1 MNSSSTAAAAVLLL
15 AGCQLPGDNS
25 PPPPVNSTSGL
36 AGAPANGAGSAV
48 GGGLL
53 PAGCGWAAA
62 GIVGVIPP
70 AGSCHLRFTPV
81 GESLPDPR
89 CTPGVAVEAV
99 TQQNLH
105 ATVCGK
111 GGYTRTVR
119 PPRAVTD
126 AAKKN
131 LLAAYNIS
139 RSRTH
144 EYELDHLLDLS
155 AGGSSAVQHLFRKQT
170 L

>member
-1 MNSSSTAAAAVLLL
+1 VLSA
-15 AGCQLPGDNS
+15 AGCS
-25 PPPPVNSTSGL
+25 PP
-36 AGAPANGAGSAV
+36 AV
-48 GGGLL
+48 GGLLRGL
-53 PAGCGWAAA
+53 W
-62 GIVGVIPP
+62 GVIPP

-155 AGGSSAVQHLFRKQT
+155 AGGSTAVQHLFPQT
-170 L
+170 NTLKTATGSAYVHNDKDQVRRTPSTLCARER